1 MTQPD
6 LSARLI
12 ALLSDVNPD
21 AALWTGLDDAVVGIV
36 LRGTKPV
43 AVYDYDLMVG
53 VFMRNEDWTRDDAV
67 EWIEFNVIE
76 AYVGDGT
83 PFHVRLDD
91 TWGDEDDDNDD
102 NDGGTLFDAVDE

>member
-1 MTQPD
+1 MTQTD
-6 LSARLI
+6 LSARLV

-21 AALWTGLDDAVVGIV
+21 AALWTGLDDAIIGIA

-67 EWIEFNVIE
+67 EWVEFNILD
-76 AYVGDGT
+76 AHVGDGT
-83 PFHVRLDD
+83 PFHVRLGAPWSD
-91 TWGDEDDDNDD
+91 GEDDD
-102 NDGGTLFDAVDE
+102 NDGGTFFDAVDE